1 MVERDPLVANKD
13 DVKPLE
19 QFHCHLHHLALCE
32 QVLVRLPFVES
43 QKVGDF
49 DGEKGAELGEVARQL
64 RILSGLYDQ
73 AARSATN
80 L

>member
-1 MVERDPLVANKD
+1 MRPPRPGWIYASNTELFAS
-13 DVKPLE
+13 
-19 QFHCHLHHLALCE
+19 HALLT
-32 QVLVRLPFVES
+32 VSLILMA
-43 QKVGDF
+43 K
-49 DGEKGAELGEVARQL
+49 KGAELGEVARQL